1 MTGLT
6 LPAAG
11 VTPQRVADMLLAAG
25 ASPAM
30 IDNPDEVGQF
40 AGLADIIGG
49 GLYLNCGLHSSQLT
63 AMTAVAD
70 WRKSS
75 ADGVLVVDPVGY
87 GATAWRSAAIE
98 QMLAECRPDAI
109 KGNASEI
116 VGLSGAQASN
126 IQMFSSP
133 FSHLAPLTFGAH
145 FWSTVAPG

>member
-1 MTGLT
+1 
-6 LPAAG
+6 
-11 VTPQRVADMLLAAG
+11 VTPQRVADVLLAAG

-40 AGLADIIGG
+40 AGLADMLSG
-49 GLYLNCGLHSSQLT
+49 GLYLNTGLHSSQMS
-63 AMTAVAD
+63 AMSSVAD

-98 QMLAECRPDAI
+98 QMLSECRPDAI

-116 VGLSGAQASN
+116 VGLSGAQVSS
-126 IQMFSSP
+126 QFSP
-133 FSHLAPLTFGAH
+133 TEH
-145 FWSTVAPG
+145 APGRQRLALQPAVFTRACVAANRSELV